1 MSDTEQ
7 QEPSYTAVLLVE
19 IYILKSVSIAI
30 EKFPVKQMRYTLQP
44 SNSTFHRT
52 PYKQAQTYAKKDKI
66 KIMSNNV
73 LYHIICNGE
82 KQDTT

>member
-30 EKFPVKQMRYTLQP
+30 EKFPVK
-44 SNSTFHRT
+44 
-52 PYKQAQTYAKKDKI
+52 
-66 KIMSNNV
+66 
-73 LYHIICNGE
+73 
-82 KQDTT
+82 